1 MCFPGSLVWI
11 WQSCLPGVCFP
22 WTVGLDLAVLLTW
35 CVFSLNCW
43 SGSGSPA
50 YLLCVFP
57 ELLVWIWQSCLPGV
71 CFPWTVGLDLAVLL
85 TWCVFS
91 LDCWSG
97 SGSPVGL
104 DLAVLLTWC
113 VFSLDCWSGSGS
125 PAYLVCVFPGSLV
138 WIWQS
143 CLPGVFSLDCWSGSG
158 SPAYLLCVF
167 PGLLVWIWQ
176 SCLPGVCF
184 PGLLVW
190 IWQSCLP
197 GVCFPWT
204 VGLDLAVLL
213 TWCVFSLDRWSGSGS
228 PAYLVCV
235 FPGSLVWIW
244 QSCLPGVCFLWIV
257 GLDPAVLLTW
267 YVFPWT
273 VGLDL
278 AVLLTWCVF
287 SLDRWSGSGSPAY
300 LVCVFPE
307 SLVWIWQSCLPGV
320 CFLWIVGLDPAV
332 LLTWYVFS
340 LDRWSVWTPLVL
352 VQHVSVVRY
361 HWACG
366 QGPETGQFGKYK
378 HITRSSYVYPN

>member
-97 SGSPVGL
+97 SGSP
-104 DLAVLLTWC
+104 
-113 VFSLDCWSGSGS
+113 
-125 PAYLVCVFPGSLV
+125 AYLVCV
-138 WIWQS
+138 
-143 CLPGVFSLDCWSGSG
+143 
-158 SPAYLLCVF
+158 
-167 PGLLVWIWQ
+167 
-176 SCLPGVCF
+176 F

-204 VGLDLAVLL
+204 VGLD
-213 TWCVFSLDRWSGSGS
+213 
-228 PAYLVCV
+228 
-235 FPGSLVWIW
+235 
-244 QSCLPGVCFLWIV
+244 
-257 GLDPAVLLTW
+257 PAVLL
-267 YVFPWT
+267 
-273 VGLDL
+273 
-278 AVLLTWCVF
+278 
-287 SLDRWSGSGSPAY
+287 
-300 LVCVFPE
+300 
-307 SLVWIWQSCLPGV
+307 
-320 CFLWIVGLDPAV
+320 
-332 LLTWYVFS
+332 
-340 LDRWSVWTPLVL
+340 
-352 VQHVSVVRY
+352 
-361 HWACG
+361 
-366 QGPETGQFGKYK
+366 
-378 HITRSSYVYPN
+378 